1 MPETF
6 VLAETT
12 ETRMAAFCEAYGHHG
27 QVTKAAKEAR
37 VGRETVRQ
45 WEMADAYGFRQQLR
59 DAQEVYRE
67 YLEGLALTRV
77 LHPEG
82 NRGSD
87 TLLIAL
93 NNANNPDKWKGNQ
106 ASIVVEDSVLQA
118 LASLQKLD
126 AETRAQLPEP
136 NTVEGKAVVEKLPW
150 E

>member
-1 MPETF
+1 
-6 VLAETT
+6 VNGILATST
-12 ETRMAAFCEAYGHHG
+12 EDKQAAFCDAYGHHG
-27 QVTKAAKEAR
+27 QVTKACKEAH

-45 WEMADAYGFRQQLR
+45 WEMVDASGFRQQLR

-67 YLEGLALTRV
+67 YLESLALQRV
-77 LHPEG
+77 LNPEG

-93 NNANNPDKWKGNQ
+93 NNANNPDKWRGNQ
-106 ASIVVEDSVLQA
+106 QTLVVEDSVLQA

-136 NTVEGKAVVEKLPW
+136 RVVEGSGTVEKLPW